1 MSQASDQSQEDRLSE
16 LVEQVSHLKD
26 KVTYLESRVSDLQQ
40 QKIAQDRY
48 AAMAHIRAHSYFAQ
62 LALQDAAVDNVQDG
76 EFVTNANAC
85 IRFARNEAT
94 KAVSDLASSS
104 NPKQFVE
111 DWLDRC
117 RAFFKEHGGFS
128 VFR

>member
-1 MSQASDQSQEDRLSE
+1 MSQASDQSHSDQLSE
-16 LVEQVSHLKD
+16 VKEQVSHLKD

-40 QKIAQDRY
+40 QKIAHERY

-62 LALQDAAVDNVQDG
+62 LALQDAAVDNSQDG

-85 IRFARNEAT
+85 IRFARNEAR
-94 KAVSDLASSS
+94 KAVSDLESSS
-104 NPKQFVE
+104 NPKQHVE
-111 DWLDRC
+111 DWLERC
-117 RAFFKEHGGFS
+117 RVFFKEHGGFN